1 MSVVLLARGVAGVL
15 EWYAPQRPDA
25 GPTVEIRNRQGGIV
39 VAQTATGVSLD
50 SVDTTLAQG
59 AAVGAEQLELASGA
73 GLVAGRQYYVSGQG
87 ARGERV
93 ELEQYSGVTAYL
105 RGRTAYPHP
114 TGCDFEGTRISY
126 SYTPATGQRPEHGWR
141 ATFGWAVAGVAQQP
155 GVVEFGIVQHPIRN
169 EWGPPLLYGALP
181 QLDDYL
187 HEDTDV
193 GQKVQDAWD
202 ETVEWLLAEGLDPSW
217 VVGGGKFKR
226 AVRYLG
232 LYLCA
237 EQYGSEFADERKE
250 WRERYRE
257 CLDVLKS
264 IAAVDADQDGAV
276 EASEG
281 GFSGGFLYRG
291 G

>member
-1 MSVVLLARGVAGVL
+1 MSLVLLARGYAGVL
-15 EWYAPQRPDA
+15 EQYASQRPDA
-25 GPTVEIRNRQGGIV
+25 GPTVEIRNRQGGIIL
-39 VAQTATGVSLD
+39 AATATGVTLD
-50 SVDTTLAQG
+50 SVDTTLAVG
-59 AAVGAEQLELASGA
+59 AAQGAEQLELTSGT
-73 GLVAGRQYYVSGQG
+73 GVVAGRQYYVSGQG

-93 ELEQYSGVTAYL
+93 EVEQVSGTIAYL

-114 TGCDFEGTRISY
+114 NASDFEGVRISY

-141 ATFGWAVAGVAQQP
+141 ASFGWAVGAVAQAPLVQ
-155 GVVEFGIVQHPIRN
+155 EFGIVQHPVRN
-169 EWGPPLLYGALP
+169 EWGPPLLYGAIP
-181 QLDDYL
+181 ALDDYL

-226 AVRYLG
+226 AVRYLA
-232 LYLCA
+232 LFLCA
-237 EQYGSEFADERKE
+237 EQYGAEFADERKE

-257 CLDVLKS
+257 CLDVLKA

-276 EASEG
+276 ESSEA
-281 GFSGGFLYRG
+281 GFSGGFISRG